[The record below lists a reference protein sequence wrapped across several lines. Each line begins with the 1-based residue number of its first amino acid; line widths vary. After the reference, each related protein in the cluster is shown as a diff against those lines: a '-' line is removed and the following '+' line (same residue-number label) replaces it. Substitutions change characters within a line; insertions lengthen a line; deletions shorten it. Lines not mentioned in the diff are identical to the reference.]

1 MEIENQLKNRL
12 LEIRKNEWAIPK
24 GIDVWQ
30 FALEMMDNIGSTDP
44 ELRDE
49 LVLELVCRMIIKKVL
64 PKEQIR
70 EILDI
75 SLSDKH
81 LFHQLGEEDDDSV
94 FNRAFTILVVR
105 WIIYY
110 HNTFGEDLLSEEEML
125 KVFEDVIR
133 YVRLEKDTRGYVQD
147 KGWAHAAAHSGD
159 ALRTFALCNYLK
171 EKQLMQILEVIK
183 EKANIS
189 YYVYVNE
196 ETERL
201 TSAVVNVI
209 DRNVLGERE
218 VVGWIR
224 SFEDIEKPS
233 NYPEA
238 HYWNENI
245 KGLLRSLYFR
255 LKFRKAPSIFTDEI
269 EQVLNSINSFFNG
282 ISV

>member
-1 MEIENQLKNRL
+1 MEREKQLKEQL
-12 LEIRKNEWAIPK
+12 LEIRENDWAIPT
-24 GIDVWQ
+24 GIDVHQ
-30 FALEMMDNIGSTDP
+30 FALEMMDNIGSTDS

-49 LVLELVCRMIIKKVL
+49 LILELVCTMIIEKVL

-70 EILDI
+70 ERLDI

-81 LFHQLGEEDDDSV
+81 LFYKLGEEEDDSV
-94 FNRAFTILVVR
+94 FNRAFTILIIR

-147 KGWAHAAAHSGD
+147 KGWAHSIAHSGD

-171 EKQLMQILEVIK
+171 EEQLMKILEVVK
-183 EKANIS
+183 EKVNIT
-189 YYVYVNE
+189 YYVYINE

-201 TSAVVNVI
+201 VSAAVNVI
-209 DRNVLGERE
+209 ERKVLSEQE
-218 VVGWIR
+218 VVSWIR
-224 SFEDIEKPS
+224 SFADIEKPS
-233 NYPEA
+233 KFPDA
-238 HYWNENI
+238 HYWKENI

-255 LKFRKAPSIFTDEI
+255 LKFRKAPSIFIDEI
-269 EQVLNSINSFFNG
+269 EQVLNNINSLFNKMS
-282 ISV
+282 I